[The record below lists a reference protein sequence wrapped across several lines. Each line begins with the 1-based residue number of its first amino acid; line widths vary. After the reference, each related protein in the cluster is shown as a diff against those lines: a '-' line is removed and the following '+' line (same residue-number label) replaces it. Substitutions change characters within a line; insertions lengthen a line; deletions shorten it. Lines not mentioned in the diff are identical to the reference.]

1 MTINAQLWQ
10 AYREPFF
17 RFISTPPV
25 DAFAIVTAWN
35 PASQRLTLEQ
45 NRLRQQAMITSL
57 VGAAWS
63 EVLVGDSRFE
73 WSEES
78 LAVTMPMQTALS
90 LANRFGQ
97 NTIYYV
103 QGETLILV
111 SCLPDG
117 RQESLGQ
124 WRTRCL

>member
-17 RFISTPPV
+17 RFLSPPLG

-57 VGAAWS
+57 GGAAWS
-63 EVLVGDSRFE
+63 EVLVGDRRFE

-97 NTIYYV
+97 NAIYYV